1 MPRSFKA
8 RRDADHP
15 NNMREIPPKHFRSVP
30 CRAIPGPR
38 HHRHRMSTAMLGV
51 SPCVGTRERPGA
63 GPQSANICVYMDVW
77 KVPRPRDMRA
87 HSMPAG
93 IQWPGGPGAP
103 PGACTRASHLSMLP
117 TAWEP
122 SEAASA
128 RLASKPA
135 TKKWPFYGARRLR
148 ERTFLEKKGRE
159 RQDGSREQTGNDAP
173 VTAWRKRAAV
183 MPRHR

>member
-1 MPRSFKA
+1 
-8 RRDADHP
+8 
-15 NNMREIPPKHFRSVP
+15 
-30 CRAIPGPR
+30 
-38 HHRHRMSTAMLGV
+38 
-51 SPCVGTRERPGA
+51 
-63 GPQSANICVYMDVW
+63 
-77 KVPRPRDMRA
+77 
-87 HSMPAG
+87 
-93 IQWPGGPGAP
+93 
-103 PGACTRASHLSMLP
+103 MLP

-159 RQDGSREQTGNDAP
+159 RQDDSREQTGNDGP